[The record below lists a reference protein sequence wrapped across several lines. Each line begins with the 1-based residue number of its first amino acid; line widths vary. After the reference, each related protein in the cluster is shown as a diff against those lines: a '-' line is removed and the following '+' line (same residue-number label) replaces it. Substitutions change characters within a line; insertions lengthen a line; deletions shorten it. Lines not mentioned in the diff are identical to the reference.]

1 VGGADR
7 ARGVMDVAL
16 PVLAAVAGILEEGRR
31 AGVAPALSAA
41 VYRGGGLA
49 HASWHGE
56 LPAPR
61 ARALR
66 RDDLFDVAS
75 LTKVMATTTL
85 VAQLAGEGTLSLDEP
100 AAARLPGFEAEGK
113 DRVTIRQLLAHAAGL
128 PRWRPYF
135 ELAAADPEAR
145 AAFLPPGERPPLRA
159 LAGPF
164 ARGRELVRAAV
175 LAERLEGAPGER
187 AAYCDPGFLALGF
200 LLEELTAERLAPL
213 AERRVF
219 RPLGL
224 TSTFFLDGLRPDE
237 AAARASGRD
246 FVPTERCGHRGE
258 VNQGAVNDDNA
269 WAVGGAAGHAGIF
282 STALEVAAL
291 GQAWLDAL
299 CGRPSIVP
307 AATAE
312 EFARRDATP
321 GTTRA
326 LGWDT
331 PSAEGSSLGTR
342 LGRRGW
348 GAIGHLGF
356 TGTSLWLDRNREV
369 VVALLTNRVH
379 PSRDNELIRAFRP
392 RFHDAVAEAL
402 GIK

>member
-1 VGGADR
+1 VDGAGER
-7 ARGVMDVAL
+7 VT
-16 PVLAAVAGILEEGRR
+16 PVLAGIAGILEAGRTE
-31 AGVAPALSAA
+31 GVAPALSAA
-41 VYRGGGLA
+41 VFRGGALA

-56 LPAPR
+56 IPAPV

-75 LTKVMATTTL
+75 LTKVMATTT
-85 VAQLAGEGTLSLDEP
+85 VAAQLVREGALELDEP
-100 AAARLPGFEAEGK
+100 VAARLAGFGAGGKEA
-113 DRVTIRQLLAHAAGL
+113 VTVRHLLAHASGL

-135 ELAAADPEAR
+135 ELAVADPAAR
-145 AAFLPPGERPPLRA
+145 AAFLPPAERPPLVA
-159 LAGPF
+159 LRDAF
-164 ARGRELVRAAV
+164 ARGRTLVRDAV
-175 LAERLEGAPGER
+175 LAEALEAPPGTR
-187 AAYCDPGFLALGF
+187 ALYCDPGFLALGF
-200 LLEELTAERLAPL
+200 LVEEACGAPL
-213 AERRVF
+213 SRVADERVF

-224 TSTFFLDGLRPDE
+224 TSTFFLDGLSPEDAR
-237 AAARASGRD
+237 ARASGRA
-246 FVPTERCGHRGE
+246 FAPTERCEHRHE

-269 WAVGGAAGHAGIF
+269 WAVGGAAGHAGVF
-282 STALEVAAL
+282 STAIEVAAL

-299 CGRPSIVP
+299 LGRPSVVP
-307 AATAE
+307 ASVAG

-356 TGTSLWLDRNREV
+356 TGTSLWIDRNREV

-379 PSRDNELIRAFRP
+379 PTAENERIRAFRP
-392 RFHDAVAEAL
+392 RFHDAVAKAL

>member
-1 VGGADR
+1 VTPAL
-7 ARGVMDVAL
+7 AGVS
-16 PVLAAVAGILEEGRR
+16 GILEEGRR
-31 AGVAPALSAA
+31 QGVAPALSAA
-41 VYRGGGLA
+41 IFRGGELV

-56 LPAPR
+56 IPTPG

-75 LTKVMATTTL
+75 LTKVMATSTI
-85 VAQLAGEGTLSLDEP
+85 VAQLVREAALGLDEP
-100 AAARLPGFEAEGK
+100 VAARLPGFEAGGK
-113 DRVTIRQLLAHAAGL
+113 EAVTVRHLLAHASGL
-128 PRWRPYF
+128 PRWRPYH
-135 ELAAADPEAR
+135 ELAAADPVAR
-145 AAFLPPGERPPLRA
+145 AAFLPPDERPPVAALRE
-159 LAGPF
+159 PF
-164 ARGRELVRAAV
+164 ARGRALVRAAV
-175 LAERLEGAPGER
+175 LAEPLEAPPGTR
-187 AAYCDPGFLALGF
+187 ALYCDPGFLALGF
-200 LLEELTAERLAPL
+200 LAEEVEGVPLSEL

-224 TSTFFLDGLRPDE
+224 ASTFFLDGLSPAV
-237 AAARASGRD
+237 AAERSAGRA
-246 FVPTERCGHRGE
+246 FAPTERCEHRRE

-269 WAVGGAAGHAGIF
+269 WAMGGAAGHAGVF
-282 STALEVAAL
+282 STAVEVAAF

-299 CGRPSIVP
+299 LGRASVVP
-307 AATAE
+307 AAVAG

-331 PSAEGSSLGTR
+331 PSAQGSSLGTR

-356 TGTSLWLDRNREV
+356 TGTSLWIDRNREV

-379 PSRDNELIRAFRP
+379 PTAENERIRAFRP
-392 RFHDAVAEAL
+392 SFHDAVAEAL